1 MKTTKPSTKQKLRRA
16 YEKACN
22 GYLAELLRMWEL
34 DKFYAYWANEEVGGL
49 LDYGCGE
56 FSMNMDN
63 IIFCVENDIEEKEY
77 HEWLEYCV
85 FAHEYKQDMP
95 SFPSWHKGCP
105 RLSKEQQD
113 KLIALKRNLN
123 DCINEYKEQ
132 VNQNNH
138 EKNNEKG

>member
-1 MKTTKPSTKQKLRRA
+1 MNKAKQATKQKLRQA

-34 DKFYAYWANEEVGGL
+34 DKFYAYWANEEVGEL

-77 HEWLEYCV
+77 REWLDYCV
-85 FAHEYKQDMP
+85 FAQEYKQDTP
-95 SFPSWHKGCP
+95 NFPSWHKGCP

-123 DCINEYKEQ
+123 DCIEEYK
-132 VNQNNH
+132 NSYNR
-138 EKNNEKG
+138 K

>member
-1 MKTTKPSTKQKLRRA
+1 MNKAKQAIKRNLRQA

-63 IIFCVENDIEEKEY
+63 IIFCVENDIEEEEY
-77 HEWLEYCV
+77 REWLEYCV
-85 FAHEYKQDMP
+85 FAHEYDQTIP
-95 SFPSWHKGCP
+95 NFPSWHKGCP
-105 RLSKEQQD
+105 RLTKEQQE
-113 KLIALKRNLN
+113 KLIALKKNLN
-123 DCINEYKEQ
+123 DCIDEYKES
-132 VNQNNH
+132 V
-138 EKNNEKG
+138 KNG